1 MKKFFFTLLI
11 ILIATPF
18 LIFAEY
24 DNTISYL
31 QNQTQNTWIT
41 QALVSAQAENIDI
54 SYLDNNT
61 DDLMTASKNIL
72 ALTAIQSDD
81 YETLN
86 NLLGVINNNFI
97 DNQLGSSE
105 LLNDDFWGLL
115 ALSSLHSEDNI
126 SSIKEFILSNQNED
140 GGWSWSVTGQSD
152 SNDTAAAILAL
163 LETDLTISSSE
174 IVLALD
180 YLHTVQNEDGGF
192 GYDTNSESDGAS
204 TAWIISM
211 FNKANI
217 DINDWY
223 VGDNNPIL
231 FLQSLQLED
240 GSFTWLTGDEDGSS
254 MVTSYAL
261 LSLSN
266 GTYPLNY
273 IDLSVNNT
281 VNVDL
286 RIEGPDNTI
295 CLASL
300 EASNVLELLIS
311 GSEVCN
317 FDYIVQDTEYG
328 PYVSSIDYIDA
339 EGMSGWQY
347 WVNSASGMVAVD
359 EYILEVGDEVLWAYG
374 EYGIQPTRVETN
386 QNIFLTGEDITI
398 TITYFDGSDWLVLEN
413 IEVYV
418 NNDIY
423 ITDENGQVNLTINED
438 GIYTV
443 YSEQTESYI
452 RSNKE
457 YITIGNGISEIVDLS
472 VNILNDNPENE
483 DSVSFTI
490 NQSMIDFG
498 DLEAGQSAENILSL
512 TNTGTVDIYIEA
524 SIIGDNIFDFTNL
537 NQSEWSNFNL
547 IINPSDSEAVN
558 VELSIPSNTTDSGQQ
573 NGQLIFWAT
582 IN

>member
-1 MKKFFFTLLI
+1 
-11 ILIATPF
+11 
-18 LIFAEY
+18 
-24 DNTISYL
+24 
-31 QNQTQNTWIT
+31 
-41 QALVSAQAENIDI
+41 
-54 SYLDNNT
+54 
-61 DDLMTASKNIL
+61 MTASKNIL
-72 ALTAIQSDD
+72 ALTAMQSDD

-86 NLLGVINNNFI
+86 SLLTVINNNFV

>member
-1 MKKFFFTLLI
+1 
-11 ILIATPF
+11 
-18 LIFAEY
+18 
-24 DNTISYL
+24 
-31 QNQTQNTWIT
+31 
-41 QALVSAQAENIDI
+41 
-54 SYLDNNT
+54 
-61 DDLMTASKNIL
+61 MTASKNIL
-72 ALTAIQSDD
+72 ALTAMQSDD

-86 NLLGVINNNFI
+86 SLLTVINNNFV

-140 GGWSWSVTGQSD
+140 GCWSWSTTGESD
-152 SNDTAAAILAL
+152 SNDTAAAILSL

-180 YLHTVQNEDGGF
+180 YLHTIQNEDGGF
-192 GYDTNSESDGAS
+192 GYDVNSESDGAS

-240 GSFTWLTGDEDGSS
+240 GSFAWLTGDEEGSS

-273 IDLSVNNT
+273 INLNTNDT

-328 PYVSSIDYIDA
+328 PYVSSVDNIDA

-347 WVNSASGMVAVD
+347 WVNSASGMVAAD
-359 EYILEVGDEVLWAYG
+359 EYILEAGDEVLWAYG

-398 TITYFDGSDWLVLEN
+398 TTTYFDGSDWLVLEN

-423 ITDENGQVNLTINED
+423 TTDESGQVNLTIN
-438 GIYTV
+438 
-443 YSEQTESYI
+443 
-452 RSNKE
+452 
-457 YITIGNGISEIVDLS
+457 
-472 VNILNDNPENE
+472 
-483 DSVSFTI
+483 
-490 NQSMIDFG
+490 
-498 DLEAGQSAENILSL
+498 
-512 TNTGTVDIYIEA
+512 
-524 SIIGDNIFDFTNL
+524 
-537 NQSEWSNFNL
+537 
-547 IINPSDSEAVN
+547 
-558 VELSIPSNTTDSGQQ
+558 
-573 NGQLIFWAT
+573 
-582 IN
+582 